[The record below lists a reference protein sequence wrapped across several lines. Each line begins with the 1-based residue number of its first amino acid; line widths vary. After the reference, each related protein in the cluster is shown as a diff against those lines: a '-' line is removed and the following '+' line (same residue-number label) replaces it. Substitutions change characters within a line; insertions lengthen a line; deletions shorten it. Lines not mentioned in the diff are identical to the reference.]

1 MSRTAV
7 EQLLHLMD
15 RAFTDVTGFTSVT
28 YGESPADVGHSLLVN
43 LRSVGEDEWDWH
55 PPGGHRSIFDIVRH
69 VGECY
74 YVYDN
79 HALGDGTMNW
89 DQPGTVP
96 TVENE
101 TSTRAVLDWLR
112 EGHHRFRDHVAA
124 LTDEDLARPGRVNW
138 HEMKDLQWIIALMI
152 EHDLYHAGEINHI
165 RALRQGNDRWNWKS
179 PWALRPHASD
189 R

>member
-7 EQLLHLMD
+7 EQLLRLMD
-15 RAFTDVTGFTSVT
+15 GAFTGV
-28 YGESPADVGHSLLVN
+28 GESPDDCHSLLAN
-43 LRSVGEDEWDWH
+43 LRSVGEDDWDWH

-79 HALGDGTMNW
+79 HALGNGTMNW

-96 TVENE
+96 TVEKE
-101 TSTRAVLDWLR
+101 TATRAVLDWLR

-124 LTDEDLARPGRVNW
+124 LTDEDLALPGRVAW
-138 HEMKDLQWIIALMI
+138 HEAKDLQWIIALMI

-165 RALRQGNDRWNWKS
+165 RALRQGNDRWNWES
-179 PWALRPHASD
+179 PWADPPASD